1 MAIAAQVMG
10 GGFSQGQALAIGGSV
25 RNSIS
30 AAGTVITD
38 ATDLTGSINV
48 VTTWAA
54 NAGVQLPNAM
64 IGDEVE
70 VLNLGVGAGYV
81 YPPAS
86 TAQINALPV
95 GTGFILAPNTAV
107 KVKKFTATR
116 WVAYLSA

>member
-10 GGFSQGQALAIGGSV
+10 GGFSQGQALAISGTV
-25 RNSIS
+25 RNSLS
-30 AAGTVITD
+30 AAGTTITT

-54 NAGVQLPNAM
+54 NAGVQLPNVM

-70 VLNLGVGAGYV
+70 ILNLGAGAGYV
-81 YPPAS
+81 YPPSATS
-86 TAQINALPV
+86 QINALPV
-95 GTGFILAPNTAV
+95 GTGFLLATNTAV
-107 KVKKFTATR
+107 RVKKFTATR